1 MTYGEETAQ
10 RIWAENPA
18 IVAAALFYG
27 DAAALRAL
35 LSLAATTGYT
45 DGMSAAARTVG
56 FPL

>member
-10 RIWAENPA
+10 RITAEHDE
-18 IVAAALFYG
+18 IYYAALSG
-27 DAAALRAL
+27 SRECLDRL

-45 DGMSAAARTVG
+45 DGMAAAAHTVG